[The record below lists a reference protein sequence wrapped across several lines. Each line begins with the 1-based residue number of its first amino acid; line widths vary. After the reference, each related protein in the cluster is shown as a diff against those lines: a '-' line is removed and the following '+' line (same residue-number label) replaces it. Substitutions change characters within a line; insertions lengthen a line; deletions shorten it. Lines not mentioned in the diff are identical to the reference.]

1 MPYTLNPNGYINP
14 TSTSD
19 SGHVE
24 VDPSAPGTVM
34 RGALAFEAMA
44 NAIGGT
50 WMVFFPQRFLNLLV
64 SSPMQITGAAVTWT
78 QLTGSL
84 VYALATPVILG
95 IPNSRRG
102 IESRAPT
109 YYTLAAGE
117 VGRGVL
123 CWLCVR
129 RYFQLWRGGSM
140 SCSGDPS
147 GLVDIVSCLLARH
160 SRYNS
165 RDSVSKH
172 YKSHPPKHGTLQR
185 IKSQSTEGNQL
196 ESAITHP
203 THLQYY
209 QVDPWPCNYY

>member
-1 MPYTLNPNGYINP
+1 MDDSRITIYSIPAYITFIRSISLKIPSKSETPKSAMPYTLNPNGYINP

-84 VYALATPVILG
+84 VYALATPVIMG

-117 VGRGVL
+117 VGVVAVAMYKAFVFGD
-123 CWLCVR
+123 
-129 RYFQLWRGGSM
+129 S
-140 SCSGDPS
+140 SGWS
-147 GLVDIVSCLLARH
+147 RSALLAVCATLLPTLAWRFYVLFWRPEWIGRYRELS
-160 SRYNS
+160 SR
-165 RDSVSKH
+165 KA
-172 YKSHPPKHGTLQR
+172 Q
-185 IKSQSTEGNQL
+185 
-196 ESAITHP
+196 
-203 THLQYY
+203 
-209 QVDPWPCNYY
+209 